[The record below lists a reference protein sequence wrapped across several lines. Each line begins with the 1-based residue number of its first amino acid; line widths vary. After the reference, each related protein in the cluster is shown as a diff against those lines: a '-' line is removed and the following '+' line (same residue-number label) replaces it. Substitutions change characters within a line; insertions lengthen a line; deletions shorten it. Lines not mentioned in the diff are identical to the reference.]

1 MKSKLYTRLSALAVI
16 AILAAC
22 SATPPDNDKKA
33 RLEKLKTEQA
43 DIGKEIKKLEEEI
56 GISDPEARSAKAKDV
71 EVFIVA
77 AKPFNH
83 YVQTQGA
90 IDAEDNILVSAKTAG
105 VVTQVFVTEGQN
117 ISKGQ
122 LLAQIDNNSLVRSV
136 ESQQSQLDL
145 AKSIFERQKNLWDQ
159 KIGTE
164 VQFMQAKTNMESL
177 EKQLESLREQVD
189 MTRIKAPITGTVDEV
204 MAKVGENLQPGVP
217 AFRVINNSNLKI
229 KANISESYITTIKK
243 GDKVLVT
250 IEDLDK
256 TIEAK
261 VTFVG
266 RNIDLLSRSFNV
278 EIKLPSLPNLRPN
291 MTAIVKIVF
300 HTEAAA
306 IVVPVN
312 VIQEINDQKVVYVIE
327 KDGNKTVAKRRTVEV
342 GGVYD
347 NMAQI
352 NKGLAAG
359 EQIVTIGYQN
369 LNDGE
374 IVKI

>member
-1 MKSKLYTRLSALAVI
+1 MKSRLYSKVSALAVV

-22 SATPPDNDKKA
+22 SATTPENDKKV
-33 RLEKLKTEQA
+33 RLEKLKEEQA
-43 DIGKEIKKLEEEI
+43 NIGKEIKKLEEEI
-56 GISDPEARSAKAKDV
+56 GAANPEAVNVKAKDV
-71 EVFIVA
+71 EVMKVA

-90 IDAEDNILVSAKTAG
+90 IDAEDNILVSAKAMG
-105 VVTQVFVTEGQN
+105 VVTQVFVTEGQTV
-117 ISKGQ
+117 SKGQ
-122 LLAQIDNNSLVRSV
+122 VLAQIDNNAMVRSM
-136 ESQQSQLDL
+136 ESQQSQLEL
-145 AKSIFERQKNLWDQ
+145 AKSIYQRQKNLWDQ

-189 MTRIKAPITGTVDEV
+189 NSRIKAPISGTVDEV
-204 MAKVGENLQPGVP
+204 MAKVGENLQPGMP
-217 AFRVINNSNLKI
+217 AVRVINNSNLKI
-229 KANISESYITTIKK
+229 KANISESFITTIKK
-243 GDKVLVT
+243 GDKALVT
-250 IEDLDK
+250 IEDLDE
-256 TIEAK
+256 TLEAK

-291 MTAIVKIVF
+291 MTAVVKIVF
-300 HTEAAA
+300 KTDAAA
-306 IVVPVN
+306 ITVPVN
-312 VIQEINDQKVVYVIE
+312 LIQEINEQKVIYVIE
-327 KDGNKTVAKRRTVEV
+327 KDGNKTIAKRRVVEL

-352 NKGLAAG
+352 TKGLAAG
-359 EQIVTIGYQN
+359 EQVVTIGYQS

>member
-1 MKSKLYTRLSALAVI
+1 MKSRIYSRLASMAVI

-22 SATPPDNDKKA
+22 SATTPDNDKKV
-33 RLEKLKTEQA
+33 RLEKLKAEQA
-43 DIGKEIKKLEEEI
+43 SIGKEIKKLEEEI
-56 GISDPEARSAKAKDV
+56 GLANPQAATAKAKDV
-71 EVFIVA
+71 EVMEVSA
-77 AKPFNH
+77 TPFNH

-90 IDAEDNILVSAKTAG
+90 IDAEDNILVSAKTMG
-105 VVTQVFVTEGQN
+105 VVTKVYVTEGQTVTR
-117 ISKGQ
+117 GQ
-122 LLAQIDNNSLVRSV
+122 VLAQIDNNALVRSV

-145 AKSIFERQKNLWDQ
+145 AKSIFQRQKNLWDQ

-164 VQFMQAKTNMESL
+164 VQYMQAKTSMESL
-177 EKQLESLREQVD
+177 EKQMESMREQID
-189 MTRIKAPITGTVDEV
+189 MTRIKSPIAGTVDEV
-204 MAKVGENLQPGVP
+204 MAKVGENLAPGVP
-217 AFRVINNSNLKI
+217 AVRVINNSNLKI

-291 MTAIVKIVF
+291 MTAVVKIVF

-312 VIQEINDQKVVYVIE
+312 IIQEINAQKVVYVIE
-327 KDGNKTVAKRRTVEV
+327 KDGNKTIAKRRTVEV

-347 NMAQI
+347 NKAQI

-359 EQIVTIGYQN
+359 EQIVTIGYQS